1 MTMENIKFY
10 GEMFKELGLTEFK
23 IKDNDSELVLK
34 KEVKVVTESSPV
46 VETQNVVRQTSN
58 NMANV
63 VDSKESLNIST
74 TNGTDVKAP
83 LVGVFYASPSPEAE
97 PFVKLGDT
105 VNKGDVLCVIEAMKM
120 FNEIKS
126 EVSGKIAEIYV
137 DNGNIVEYG
146 QTLFKI
152 EEV

>member
-83 LVGVFYASPSPEAE
+83 LVGVFYAAPSPEAE